1 MIGGEFLM
9 PKIVLYLMNQK
20 GYEVLL
26 NVVKKYAPITLEYV
40 VLSEDP
46 AVEKD
51 YYIELAQTCR
61 DHKIKYYERKAKLP
75 PFDGFK
81 FAIGWRWI
89 IENCNNLVILHD
101 SILPKY
107 RGFSPL
113 VNMLINGEDKIGV
126 TALFADHEYDKGP
139 IILQEKIKI
148 QYPIKISK
156 AIELVSV
163 LYQRVVCRII
173 DSILNNETI
182 EAIAQNETD
191 ATYSVWRDSD
201 DYFIDWRKDSNFIK
215 RSIDALGF
223 PYGGART
230 EINDK
235 TLTIDDADVLEDVVI
250 ENRHVGKIIFFKEG
264 YPVVICG
271 HGLLKITKARLGDKE
286 INLSEI
292 KFRTRFGG
300 VV

>member
-1 MIGGEFLM
+1 M

-20 GYEVLL
+20 GFEVLR
-26 NVVKKYAPITLEYV
+26 NVVEKYTSNIIEYV
-40 VLSEDP
+40 VLSEDD

-51 YYIELAQTCR
+51 YYDELVGVCNNYC
-61 DHKIKYYERKAKLP
+61 IKYYRRKEIIST
-75 PFDGFK
+75 FDGFK

-89 IENCNNLVILHD
+89 IKDYKNLIVLHD

-126 TALFADHEYDKGP
+126 TALFADHDYDKGP
-139 IILQEKIKI
+139 IILQEKTEIR
-148 QYPIKISK
+148 YPIKISK
-156 AIELVSV
+156 AIDLISS
-163 LYQRVVCRII
+163 LYQRATCKVI
-173 DSILNNETI
+173 DRILNNDIIDAI
-182 EAIAQNETD
+182 EQNENE

-201 DYFIDWRKDSNFIK
+201 DYFIDWKKDSAFIK

-223 PYGGART
+223 PYSGAKT
-230 EINDK
+230 KVNDEI
-235 TLTIDDADVLEDVVI
+235 LIIDDAELVDDVVV
-250 ENRHVGKIIFFKEG
+250 ENRDVGKIIFFKER

-271 HGLLKITKARLGDKE
+271 EGLLKITKARIDDE
-286 INLSEI
+286 DINLYKI

-300 VV
+300 AL